1 VRIESAIN
9 R

>member
-1 VRIESAIN
+1 MTNESAIN